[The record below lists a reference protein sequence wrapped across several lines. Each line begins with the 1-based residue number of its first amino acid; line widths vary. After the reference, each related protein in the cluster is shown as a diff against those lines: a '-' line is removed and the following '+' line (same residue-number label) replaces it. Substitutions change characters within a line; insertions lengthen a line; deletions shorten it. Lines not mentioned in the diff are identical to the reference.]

1 MKRRFLLGLLACVS
15 IATQTA
21 AQEKPKLFS
30 DVERVFR
37 EKEPAWKVE
46 RTYPTATNDP
56 VTLGITFRS
65 GRRQASVEIAIWK
78 QTSAATDVF
87 AGLVTAFDNTAGK
100 KMKKTTLP
108 QLGDENY
115 VWTNPGS
122 TAWPMIKFRKGN
134 VLVTVFTPSLAI
146 GKRFA
151 KHVLDQMGAS

>member
-1 MKRRFLLGLLACVS
+1 MKRKLLLGLLACVC
-15 IATQTA
+15 IATQA
-21 AQEKPKLFS
+21 ASQEKPKLFS

-46 RTYPTATNDP
+46 RTYPTATTDP
-56 VTLGITFRS
+56 LTLGLVFRS
-65 GRRQASVEIAIWK
+65 GKQQASVEIAVWK
-78 QTSAATDVF
+78 QTTAATDVF
-87 AGLVTAFDNTAGK
+87 AGDCIAFDNTAGK
-100 KMKKTTLP
+100 KMAKTTLP
-108 QLGDENY
+108 QLGDENH
-115 VWTNPGS
+115 VWTNPHS